1 MYDLNLGIL
10 RNLHEEHVA
19 MLAVLERLEKLLTA
33 NGPGNPPDPA
43 DAGVAALLD
52 DIATTLGGDVTH
64 HYAFEEAHLF
74 PRFAEFAD
82 PSIANMLQEEH
93 EIIRPRAEHL
103 VALIAVAKTDG
114 FSADSW
120 ADFHE
125 TGGEVAERE
134 VFHIQKEEMGFL
146 PALDQIL
153 DADEDGALQMAYLEI
168 KGG

>member
-19 MLAVLERLEKLLTA
+19 MLAVLERLEKLLATNA
-33 NGPGNPPDPA
+33 PGNPPDAA
-43 DAGVAALLD
+43 DAGIAALLD
-52 DIATTLGGDVTH
+52 DIATSLGGDVTH
-64 HYAFEEAHLF
+64 HYAFEETHLF
-74 PRFAEFAD
+74 PRFADFAD
-82 PSIANMLQEEH
+82 PAIANMLQEEH
-93 EIIRPRAEHL
+93 EIIRPRAGHL
-103 VALIAVAKTDG
+103 VELIAAAKANG
-114 FSADSW
+114 FTAESW

-134 VFHIQKEEMGFL
+134 IFHIQKEEMGFL

-153 DADEDGALQMAYLEI
+153 DADEDGALQMAYVEI